1 MLGGK
6 KKKIDI
12 IWKFHSCD
20 IRAKAQIP
28 LPLKKNRECFGQTKR
43 VATARVLAHSYCGP
57 HFVRLS
63 VTTGFHEAR
72 AGSKN
77 AMGQEESVAPGRGY
91 GAVLSELPS
100 EGLLRDD
107 LTWGEGV
114 PALSRS
120 TCQSQGLHLS
130 GPHVFVPRVLRPGP
144 IEG

>member
-1 MLGGK
+1 M
-6 KKKIDI
+6 
-12 IWKFHSCD
+12 
-20 IRAKAQIP
+20 
-28 LPLKKNRECFGQTKR
+28 
-43 VATARVLAHSYCGP
+43 LAHSYCGP

-77 AMGQEESVAPGRGY
+77 AMGQESSVAPGRGY

-114 PALSRS
+114 PALSLS
-120 TCQSQGLHLS
+120 TCQRVKVSICQGPMCLCHVSS
-130 GPHVFVPRVLRPGP
+130 GRGP
-144 IEG
+144 SRAESL